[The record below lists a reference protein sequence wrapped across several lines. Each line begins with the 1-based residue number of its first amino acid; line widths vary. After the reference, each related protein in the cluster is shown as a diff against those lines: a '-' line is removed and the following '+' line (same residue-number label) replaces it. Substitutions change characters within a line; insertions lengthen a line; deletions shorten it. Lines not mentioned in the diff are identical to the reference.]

1 MINLNDN
8 YYLTRAT
15 LDQTKEIVT
24 VVNTAYGEQ
33 FNPYLL
39 DTPEQPIAR
48 IDEKKIQSYINDP
61 STELYVLVNKTTQ
74 TVSGTICYLPRGSHK
89 SGYFGLFSLDK
100 EAQGN
105 GTGTQMIQY
114 LESKAKEAGKA
125 KMKLDVSGFAR
136 SLHNYYARKGY
147 AATGKTLDWSS
158 NIHWK
163 LKSEFEN
170 SDASQFIVMK
180 KAL

>member
-74 TVSGTICYLPRGSHK
+74 TVSGTIGS
-89 SGYFGLFSLDK
+89 K
-100 EAQGN
+100 E
-105 GTGTQMIQY
+105 
-114 LESKAKEAGKA
+114 
-125 KMKLDVSGFAR
+125 
-136 SLHNYYARKGY
+136 
-147 AATGKTLDWSS
+147 
-158 NIHWK
+158 
-163 LKSEFEN
+163 SEGSRQSEN
-170 SDASQFIVMK
+170 EIRCFWLCTVLA
-180 KAL
+180 